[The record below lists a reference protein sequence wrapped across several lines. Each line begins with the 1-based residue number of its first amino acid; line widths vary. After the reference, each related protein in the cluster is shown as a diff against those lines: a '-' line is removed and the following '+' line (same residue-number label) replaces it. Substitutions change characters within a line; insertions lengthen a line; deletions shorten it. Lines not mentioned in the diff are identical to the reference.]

1 MRQIRQPSP
10 TLEVTWLNEFVADL
24 KQADLSARTVSG
36 YQDDLERFLRWFQ
49 QAKDAEVRLETLQA
63 EDIIHYRQHL
73 VRVDGL
79 QPATVNRRLQALRRL
94 GRWAVRRGLL
104 DTNPAADINAVRVGA
119 ARQPR
124 GLQEPEVHALLRV
137 AGASGHGLAR
147 RNYALMQLMIQT
159 GLRVS
164 EVASLRIADVV
175 LRDRSGRV
183 RVREGKGGKARDVPL
198 NATARRA
205 LRRYLDTRGP
215 AEAHGNPAAD
225 EPLFASKRGTPAT
238 VRSIQAV
245 IAALARRAR
254 ITRIKVSPH
263 TLRHTFALNYLQHNP
278 GKLVELADL
287 LGHDSLDTTAIYTR
301 PSVESLARD
310 LERSPLN
317 VYG

>member
-1 MRQIRQPSP
+1 MRQIRKPIP
-10 TLEVTWLNEFVADL
+10 TQEVTWLNEFITDL
-24 KQADLSARTVSG
+24 KQADLSARTVAG
-36 YQDDLERFLRWFQ
+36 YQDDLEHFLRWFQ
-49 QAKDAEVRLETLQA
+49 QTKDAEVQLERLHT

-73 VRVDGL
+73 IRVARL
-79 QPATVNRRLQALRRL
+79 QPATINRRLQALRRL
-94 GRWAVRRGLL
+94 GRWAVQRGFL
-104 DTNPAADINAVRVGA
+104 DSNPAADINTVRVGA
-119 ARQPR
+119 ARQPS

-137 AGASGHGLAR
+137 AGESRHGLAR
-147 RNYALMQLMIQT
+147 RNYALMQLLIQT

-164 EVASLRIADVV
+164 EVASLCIADVV

-183 RVREGKGGKARDVPL
+183 RVREGKGGKTRDVPL

-205 LRRYLDTRGP
+205 LRLYLGTRS
-215 AEAHGNPAAD
+215 PAAD
-225 EPLFASKRGTPAT
+225 EPLFASKRGTPVT

-245 IAALARRAR
+245 ISVLARRAR
-254 ITRIKVSPH
+254 ITRLKVSPH

-301 PSVESLARD
+301 PSVESLAQD

>member
-1 MRQIRQPSP
+1 MRQIRKPIP
-10 TLEVTWLNEFVADL
+10 TQEVTWLNEFITDL
-24 KQADLSARTVSG
+24 TQADLSARTVAG
-36 YQDDLERFLRWFQ
+36 YQDDLKRFLRWFQ
-49 QAKDAEVRLETLQA
+49 QTKDAEVQLETLHA

-73 VRVDGL
+73 IRVARL
-79 QPATVNRRLQALRRL
+79 QPATINRRLQALRRL
-94 GRWAVRRGLL
+94 GRWAVQRGFL
-104 DTNPAADINAVRVGA
+104 DSNPAADINTVRVGA
-119 ARQPR
+119 ARQPS

-137 AGASGHGLAR
+137 AGESRHGLAR
-147 RNYALMQLMIQT
+147 RNYALMQLLIQT

-164 EVASLRIADVV
+164 EVASLCIADVV

-183 RVREGKGGKARDVPL
+183 RVREGKGGKTRDVPL

-205 LRRYLDTRGP
+205 LRLYLGTRG
-215 AEAHGNPAAD
+215 PAAD
-225 EPLFASKRGTPAT
+225 EPLFASKRGTPVT

-245 IAALARRAR
+245 ISVLARRAR
-254 ITRIKVSPH
+254 ITRLKVSPH

-301 PSVESLARD
+301 PSVESLAQD

>member
-1 MRQIRQPSP
+1 MRQIRQPTP
-10 TLEVTWLNEFVADL
+10 TQEVAWLNEFVTDL
-24 KQADLSARTVSG
+24 KQTDLSARTVAG
-36 YQDDLERFLRWFQ
+36 YQDDLERFLCWFQ
-49 QAKDAEVRLETLQA
+49 QTKDAEVQLEMLRA

-73 VRVDGL
+73 VRVARL
-79 QPATVNRRLQALRRL
+79 QPATINRRLQALRRL
-94 GRWAVRRGLL
+94 GRWAIQRGFL
-104 DTNPAADINAVRVGA
+104 DTNPAADINTVRVGA
-119 ARQPR
+119 ARQPE
-124 GLQEPEVHALLRV
+124 GLQETEVHALLRV
-137 AGASGHGLAR
+137 AGESRHGLAR

-164 EVASLRIADVV
+164 EVASLRVADVV

-183 RVREGKGGKARDVPL
+183 REGKGGKTRDVPL

-205 LRRYLDTRGP
+205 LRLYLDARTPG
-215 AEAHGNPAAD
+215 EVDGGPAAD
-225 EPLFASKRGTPAT
+225 EPLFASKRGTPVT

-245 IAALARRAR
+245 TTALARRAR
-254 ITRIKVSPH
+254 ITRLKVSPH
-263 TLRHTFALNYLQHNP
+263 TLRHTFARNYLQHNP